1 MCIRDRFL
9 VCHVS
14 GVADDRS
21 HPENPLRQ
29 CGCQLDILHFVHVA
43 VILFH
48 LDQSLIDGN
57 HCLLYTSRAICHELD
72 HLDGHMYTEKVEGPL
87 HEVTYESDEEE

>member
-1 MCIRDRFL
+1 MLDMTQAKFL

-21 HPENPLRQ
+21 QPENPLRQ

-57 HCLLYTSRAICHELD
+57 HILTDRIFGKCPWKSE
-72 HLDGHMYTEKVEGPL
+72 EK
-87 HEVTYESDEEE
+87 